1 MAEGWLLER
10 KSPFCLQG
18 LRVTSL
24 KAFMSYVGGEN
35 KFSPP
40 WNQEKDEE
48 KHA

>member
-1 MAEGWLLER
+1 MAEVWLLER

-24 KAFMSYVGGEN
+24 KTFMSSVGGE
-35 KFSPP
+35 KHFSPS
-40 WNQEKDEE
+40 WNQEKNGE